1 MAFNLVD
8 LPNATITASNSTS
21 GAITQFDDAYAVS
34 IQAPATLTASQVS
47 IQVAV
52 SSGGSAAFV
61 TYQSGGADIV
71 LAAGKGLTMTPIPY
85 RQLRIISSSV
95 EGADRV
101 FLLTKVFIV

>member
-8 LPNATITASNSTS
+8 LPNATILNGASTS
-21 GAITQFDDAYAVS
+21 GVITQFDDAYGVG
-34 IQAPATLTASQVS
+34 IQAPPTLTASQVS

-52 SSGGSAAFV
+52 SSGSAAAFV

-71 LAAGKGLTMTPIPY
+71 LAAGKALTMTPIPY
-85 RQLRIISSSV
+85 RQIRFVSSSV

-101 FLLTKVFIV
+101 FLVTKVFIV